1 MLAIGVL
8 CFVLVGGEFMPPL
21 EEGNLWIRAT
31 LPQDISFDTSA
42 NIANQL
48 RQVIAESPEVTQT
61 VSQMGRPDDG
71 TDVSTFN
78 NVEISATLKPQE
90 EWRPGLT
97 KPKLID
103 EMNKR
108 LSRFPGIELNFS
120 QNIQDNVEEAMSGVK
135 GENSLKLFGDDLDT
149 LTNLANKIQK
159 TMKSVPGVADVGV
172 FKVGGQPSL
181 VVQIDRARAARYGI
195 LAGDINAAIQAA
207 VGGAPVTQVIQ
218 GDRRFDLT
226 VRYPEASRSTPE
238 ARAPTGGRPPAPV
251 RR

>member
-1 MLAIGVL
+1 MLCDVPASSGSARQPCSLVGIL

-48 RQVIAESPEVTQT
+48 RAVIAESPEVTQT

-78 NVEISATLKPQE
+78 NIEISAALKPA
-90 EWRPGLT
+90 RPSGVHGLT

-103 EMNKR
+103 EMNNR

-135 GENSLKLFGDDLDT
+135 GENSLKLFGDDFDT
-149 LTNLANKIQK
+149 LTSLAEQD
-159 TMKSVPGVADVGV
+159 PADHEVRSRRRRRRRLQGRRTALARHPDRPR
-172 FKVGGQPSL
+172 QRRALRHPLRRTSMPPSRP
-181 VVQIDRARAARYGI
+181 QSAAR
-195 LAGDINAAIQAA
+195 
-207 VGGAPVTQVIQ
+207 PS
-218 GDRRFDLT
+218 RR
-226 VRYPEASRSTPE
+226 
-238 ARAPTGGRPPAPV
+238 
-251 RR
+251 